1 MERNPLKIADM
12 TLGQIS
18 DACKEQQDCRKC
30 PLRLD
35 KRKMFGTVRGIC
47 VTDEFRETT
56 TPDGR
61 TAAMQ
66 PCEWRFFG
74 KMDDSPEI
82 APEFRRLR
90 DLTIRQIVTICRC
103 KFYCRTC
110 TITDFPNLFPG
121 LCRIRIGT
129 IAGSFLQIGF
139 CHAPQNV
146 GMGACHIIT
155 GEGYFGLI
163 VRHKMILL
171 LLLKKETLRREA
183 NPLLHSREK
192 HF

>member
-110 TITDFPNLFPG
+110 PLYSAYEPSSCAVISAVCDWERKNGRMAYEGLPPMLWKNLDVDRSLKTPT
-121 LCRIRIGT
+121 RAYSST
-129 IAGSFLQIGF
+129 SVA
-139 CHAPQNV
+139 V
-146 GMGACHIIT
+146 GEWVEA
-155 GEGYFGLI
+155 
-163 VRHKMILL
+163 
-171 LLLKKETLRREA
+171 KKE
-183 NPLLHSREK
+183 
-192 HF
+192 